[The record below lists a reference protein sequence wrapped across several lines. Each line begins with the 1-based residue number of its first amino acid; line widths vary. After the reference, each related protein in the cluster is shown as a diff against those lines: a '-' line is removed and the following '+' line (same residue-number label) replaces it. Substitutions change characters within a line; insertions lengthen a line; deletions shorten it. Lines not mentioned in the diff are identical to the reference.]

1 MDLGIKGRR
10 ALVLGGSKGLGYAS
24 AHALA
29 QEGAAVAVA
38 SSSLERC
45 TESAQAI
52 AKETGSKAVPV
63 VADVSDPDNMNKAHA
78 EAVKAL
84 GGDIDILVNNHGG
97 PPLGMAKDL
106 KEEDLK
112 DQFTKM
118 VVSMIRITSLC
129 FPPMVAQKWG
139 RIMFV
144 GSSGMIQALPN
155 MVLSNTLRGCIVG
168 YCKTLASELAAD
180 NVTVNIVA
188 PGTILTDRSR
198 SSAEINAKRRGV
210 SVDEVLAE
218 RVKTIPAGRLGDPAE
233 YGSMVAFLAGDKS
246 SYMTGSIWRVDGGIV
261 RSIL

>member
-29 QEGAAVAVA
+29 QEGVAVAVG
-38 SSSLERC
+38 SSSLARC
-45 TESAQAI
+45 EEAADTI
-52 AKETGSKAVPV
+52 ARETGSTAVGV
-63 VADVSDPDNMNKAHA
+63 LADVSSPDNMNTAHA
-78 EAVKAL
+78 AAVKAL

-97 PPLGMAKDL
+97 PPLGMARDL
-106 KEEDLK
+106 KEEDLRA
-112 DQFTKM
+112 QFDMM
-118 VVSMIRITSLC
+118 VVSIIRMTSLC
-129 FPPMVAQKWG
+129 FPAMVAQQWG
-139 RIMFV
+139 RILFV

-168 YCKTLASELAAD
+168 YCKTLAGELAAD

-198 SSAEINAKRRGV
+198 SSNEINAKRRGV
-210 SVDEVLAE
+210 SVEEIMAE
-218 RVKTIPAGRLGDPAE
+218 RVKAIPAGRLGDPKE
-233 YGSMVAFLAGDKS
+233 YGAMVAFLAGDRA